1 METTFGLHTKK
12 EVKAKT
18 KWSKILAKV
27 IHGKTAFDV
36 FPMTEISEI
45 NPLLTPF
52 LNHEAANNPASGP
65 PPILH
70 ESHDLHRPI
79 EMPKNT
85 PQTREQKTTNFSLLS
100 VPLNQL
106 NYRTI
111 PSKPQTLPRTN
122 IIRPANVKKNNGGSD
137 TTWPS
142 IQIL

>member
-18 KWSKILAKV
+18 KRSKILAKV
-27 IHGKTAFDV
+27 IHGKTAFDFRDLSHWKDV
-36 FPMTEISEI
+36 

-79 EMPKNT
+79 EMPKTHHRHEN
-85 PQTREQKTTNFSLLS
+85 RKL
-100 VPLNQL
+100 
-106 NYRTI
+106 
-111 PSKPQTLPRTN
+111 
-122 IIRPANVKKNNGGSD
+122 
-137 TTWPS
+137 
-142 IQIL
+142 QIFRYFLYL